1 MKNTLYNIGYF
12 LKEARTIILLNP
24 LSNAFSLLS
33 AVLIFFILAIVISG
47 WCISNQVVAA
57 IQEEAEIN
65 VYFKGDPGNIDAIKL
80 TEGIKGIAGVREA
93 RLVGEDEAYG
103 RMEKILGKESRV
115 LEFFNENPFSPF
127 IEVNINI
134 EGMEHII
141 KELSRM
147 EGIEHVRDNREVLE
161 RLWGISEAL
170 EILGY
175 LILIAVGITTIVIIA
190 HIIRMG
196 IYDNREQINTLRLMG
211 APEIFIAF
219 PYLLEG
225 LIITLAGSVIASALV
240 VSALK
245 YLYTQI
251 GPLPFIP
258 LPPRE
263 SLTVNLI
270 ALIMSLGA
278 VLGISGSFFGIS
290 SAKRG

>member
-65 VYFKGDPGNIDAIKL
+65 VYFKGDLGNIDAIKL

-161 RLWGISEAL
+161 RLRGISEAL

-175 LILIAVGITTIVIIA
+175 LIL
-190 HIIRMG
+190 
-196 IYDNREQINTLRLMG
+196 
-211 APEIFIAF
+211 
-219 PYLLEG
+219 
-225 LIITLAGSVIASALV
+225 
-240 VSALK
+240 
-245 YLYTQI
+245 
-251 GPLPFIP
+251 
-258 LPPRE
+258 
-263 SLTVNLI
+263 
-270 ALIMSLGA
+270 
-278 VLGISGSFFGIS
+278 
-290 SAKRG
+290 